1 MYSPLLKIL
10 INILLLFET
19 VSKLV
24 SSTEIGYVSKEQ
36 SKKKNKW
43 LLAERWIMPSA
54 NSAKEEVFW
63 STERKKLAS
72 AKTLLCIRVEGEV
85 ERRRRIASSGFLI
98 EF

>member
-1 MYSPLLKIL
+1 
-10 INILLLFET
+10 
-19 VSKLV
+19 
-24 SSTEIGYVSKEQ
+24 
-36 SKKKNKW
+36 
-43 LLAERWIMPSA
+43 MPSA

-63 STERKKLAS
+63 SAEREKLAS

>member
-1 MYSPLLKIL
+1 MCPK
-10 INILLLFET
+10 
-19 VSKLV
+19 SKA
-24 SSTEIGYVSKEQ
+24 
-36 SKKKNKW
+36 KKKKKR

-63 STERKKLAS
+63 STEREKLAS